1 MTKKLLLIIFL
12 FSSIAEISAQA
23 DSTKISRDLK
33 VGARFQ
39 KTQKLYWENGF
50 AIDYTCSRLF
60 DKRIHLGL
68 SYTTSRLGSAI
79 NSNAIKQDNYLFN
92 ASYHFR
98 HNKSLH
104 PVFRL
109 NLGYFYADM
118 EEDIFQVIDHTAFMV
133 SFDAGIYYQ
142 FDFPLTIGL
151 TAGYNL
157 SAGNGTTGPGSLY
170 PIFYQMSLFY
180 TVFKQ

>member
-1 MTKKLLLIIFL
+1 MIKRILLLL
-12 FSSIAEISAQA
+12 FIWGATISIYAQS
-23 DSTKISRDLK
+23 DSTTISRELK
-33 VGARFQ
+33 GGLRFQ

-50 AIDYTCSRLF
+50 TIDYTCSRLWN
-60 DKRIHLGL
+60 KRIHLGL

-92 ASYHFR
+92 ASYHFM
-98 HNKSLH
+98 HTKSLH
-104 PVFRL
+104 PMLRL

-118 EEDIFQVIDHTAFMV
+118 ENEIFEVIDHTAFMV
-133 SFDAGIYYQ
+133 SIDAGVYYQ

-157 SAGNGTTGPGSLY
+157 SSGNGTTGPGSLY

-180 TVFKQ
+180 TLFKQ